1 MKTIHRHRG
10 ATVAVQLLC
19 RPGRRVLRL
28 QIKYRAGISNQEF
41 VLKSRQRLPRLT
53 VIAAETAPMPER
65 KKSPTVETAGGTRQE
80 DADGGNMVSG
90 SLNRGCLNATGW
102 LRCAHILPIHIWP
115 EGIERN
121 FAGRLSR
128 QLDG

>member
-1 MKTIHRHRG
+1 MGMVDSSYRFLGNVFQRLPRRASIR
-10 ATVAVQLLC
+10 AAVLM
-19 RPGRRVLRL
+19 RL
-28 QIKYRAGISNQEF
+28 QIKYRAGNAFRALLS
-41 VLKSRQRLPRLT
+41 LP
-53 VIAAETAPMPER
+53 AETAPMPER
-65 KKSPTVETAGGTRQE
+65 KKSPTVETAGRTRQE
-80 DADGGNMVSG
+80 DAEGGNMVSG

-121 FAGRLSR
+121 FSGRLSR